1 MQRNQGKQEALEEWA
16 AWEAAVVVVSI
27 FLLKPMI
34 AFGNK
39 KSQMIFIH
47 VREGF
52 VDPLGI
58 EKMAKD
64 FQAIMSTGG
73 IQVGIVGIDNNQ
85 MIAIANNIKE
95 LIEIRKF
102 AVQMEQVLKVE
113 YEKTSFPGKYI
124 TEEERKKNNL
134 RDDDNKDDL

>member
-1 MQRNQGKQEALEEWA
+1 MYL
-16 AWEAAVVVVSI
+16 
-27 FLLKPMI
+27 

-39 KSQMIFIH
+39 KSQMVFIH
-47 VREGF
+47 IREGF

-64 FQAIMSTGG
+64 FQSIMSTGG
-73 IQVGIVGIDNNQ
+73 IQVGIVGIDKDQ

-102 AVQMEQVLKVE
+102 AV
-113 YEKTSFPGKYI
+113 
-124 TEEERKKNNL
+124 
-134 RDDDNKDDL
+134 